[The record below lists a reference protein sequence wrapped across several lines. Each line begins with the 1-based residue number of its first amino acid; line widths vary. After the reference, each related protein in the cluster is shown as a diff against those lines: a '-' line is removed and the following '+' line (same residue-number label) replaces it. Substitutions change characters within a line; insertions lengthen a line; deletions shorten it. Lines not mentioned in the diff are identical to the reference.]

1 MKTPP
6 VIVHFSG
13 VLLEEGLPGHVPGTV
28 VDCRDL
34 EGTSC
39 YCDPAAEQELAR
51 RFASCPVG
59 TVHWID
65 SGDYHYASALWTD
78 RMTCPFNLVVAD
90 HHPDMQEPAFGDILS
105 CGGWVRKALERNPY
119 LRAVWLVGIN
129 PELKEE
135 CVGFGDRVHVVDRE
149 EVADC
154 PPLEVASRIPT
165 DLPVYLSLDK
175 DVLRME
181 DARTDWDQG
190 TMSLDWLLA
199 FCAGIGPYLAGVD
212 ICGARP
218 AAKGG
223 KEADFSV
230 NRAANRRIHDFF
242 SLYL

>member
-1 MKTPP
+1 MENLP

-13 VLLEEGLPGHVPGTV
+13 ALIEEGLPELVCGTV
-28 VDCRDL
+28 IDCRDL

-51 RFASCPVG
+51 RFVSCPVR

-78 RMTCPFNLVVAD
+78 RMDRPFNLVVAD

-105 CGGWVRKALERNPY
+105 CGGWVRKVLGRNPN
-119 LRAVWLVGIN
+119 LREVWLVGIN
-129 PELKEE
+129 PELRGE
-135 CVGFGDRVHVVDRE
+135 CSGFGDRVHVVDRDE
-149 EVADC
+149 AAGC
-154 PPLEVASRIPT
+154 PPQEVASRIPT
-165 DLPVYLSLDK
+165 ALPLYLSLDK
-175 DVLRME
+175 DVLQPD

-199 FCAGIGPYLAGVD
+199 FCAGLGPYLAGVD
-212 ICGARP
+212 ICGALP
-218 AAKGG
+218 SAKGG
-223 KEADFSV
+223 KDVDFSV
-230 NRAANRRIHDFF
+230 NRATNRRFHDFF